1 VPRTL
6 DDVRRKRC
14 RVGTAGACQAVA
26 VRRRLCLATVSHASA
41 IRLATTTSKTNS
53 PTKMSFTA
61 YQQRDRWLF
70 RTTRGMWEGPDAGQL
85 RRIVLGIMHEGTPE
99 AVILHA
105 SLTSAQRHS
114 IGPSSAGGEHDG

>member
-1 VPRTL
+1 MPRRNRRGL
-6 DDVRRKRC
+6 PGRGRPSAPLFGRVRPRIGDPARDHYIEDELSDEDVY
-14 RVGTAGACQAVA
+14 
-26 VRRRLCLATVSHASA
+26 
-41 IRLATTTSKTNS
+41 
-53 PTKMSFTA
+53 TA

-70 RTTRGMWEGPDAGQL
+70 RTTRGMNMWEGPDASQL

-114 IGPSSAGGEHDG
+114 TGPSSAGDEHDG